1 MKNMSAG
8 SYLDFAALFA
18 KKMSGCVKVQVGSVL
33 VQNGQMVAFGA
44 NRAIPDLCT
53 TKRGCLRVERYGD
66 DSKAHRN
73 PEDCRAIHS
82 EIDAIC
88 SAASLGVCVEGA
100 DLFVTRYPC
109 EGCAKAIVTAGIRRV
124 YYGGTT
130 HPSQWTIDLFKLAGV
145 TCCHVNGWSED
156 NTDR

>member
-1 MKNMSAG
+1 MKNMSAE

-53 TKRGCLRVERYGD
+53 TQRGCLRVERYGD
-66 DSKAHRN
+66 DSKTHRN

-82 EIDAIC
+82 EVDAIC
-88 SAASLGVCVEGA
+88 SAAVLGVSVEGA
-100 DLFVTRYPC
+100 YLYVTRYPC
-109 EGCAKAIVTAGIRRV
+109 EGCAKAIITAGIDRV
-124 YYGGTT
+124 YFGGTT
-130 HPSQWTIDLFKLAGV
+130 PPSQWTIDLFERADI
-145 TCCHVNGWSED
+145 TCYHVPGWSDD